1 MPEPIL
7 RDAAEKDLEPLLP
20 MMEAFYR
27 EERIGWHPSGMESAA
42 ARLLADPSLGRV
54 VVLEHDG
61 EIHGYAVLTWGYD
74 LEFGGRDAFLTEIYV
89 RRDRRGSGWGRRLL
103 QEIETMA
110 QTSGAGAIHLEV
122 RPDNAP
128 AVALYREAGFATT
141 GRTFLSKR
149 LSMP

>member
-7 RDAAEKDLEPLLP
+7 RNADETDLEQLLP

-27 EERIGWHPSGMESAA
+27 EEGIEWHPSGMESAA
-42 ARLLADPSLGRV
+42 ARLLADPTLGRV
-54 VVLEHDG
+54 VVLERDG
-61 EIHGYAVLTWGYD
+61 EVQAYAVLTWGYD

-89 RRDRRGSGWGRRLL
+89 RRDRRGCGWGRRLL
-103 QEIETMA
+103 QEIETIA
-110 QTSGAGAIHLEV
+110 QASGAGAIHLEV

-128 AVALYREAGFATT
+128 AVGLYREAGFATT

-149 LSMP
+149 LPTP

>member
-7 RDAAEKDLEPLLP
+7 RDADETDLELLLP

-27 EERIGWHPSGMESAA
+27 EEGIEWRPSGMESAA

-54 VVLEHDG
+54 VVLERDG
-61 EIHGYAVLTWGYD
+61 EVLGYAVLTWGYD

-89 RRDRRGSGWGRRLL
+89 RRERRGSGWGRRLL
-103 QEIETMA
+103 QEIETIA
-110 QTSGAGAIHLEV
+110 QAGGAGAIHLEV
-122 RPDNAP
+122 RPGNAP
-128 AVALYREAGFATT
+128 AIGLYREAGFATT

-149 LSMP
+149 LPTP